1 MKIIILGAGQVGRTA
16 AYHLAREAA
25 NEVTVVDINDELLRD
40 LQDRLDIRTLVGS
53 GTQPSV
59 LEAAGARDAD
69 IFIALTNSDEV
80 NMVACQISWSLF
92 NKDATRIAR
101 IRSADFTR
109 HTKLFADEDRAFA
122 VDVPIS
128 PEQLVT
134 DHVVHLIHYP
144 GALQVLDFADGRVR
158 LVGVKARRGG
168 ALVGQQLKHLPT
180 HIEGRDARVAAIYRG
195 GQSIKPEGE
204 TIIEHDDEVFFIAAR
219 EDIRLVMNEMQKLE
233 DPVRRVV
240 IAGGGNIGFRLAQ
253 HLEME
258 HQVKLIERDPRRAR
272 KVSEQL
278 SNTIVLSGDAADEE
292 LLLEENIDSAD
303 VFVAVTNAE
312 EANILSAMLAKRLG
326 CHKVMAL
333 INRPAYA
340 ELMQSGSIDIALSP
354 QQVTIG
360 SLLAHVRRGD
370 VVRVHSLRRGAAE
383 ALEVIVH
390 GVQGEG
396 RVIGR
401 KIENIPLPE
410 GTTIAAIVRGDQVL
424 VAHHDTLIQR
434 DDHVILFLTDR
445 RHVEAVE
452 RLFDVPRRHSR

>member
-53 GTQPSV
+53 GTQPGV

-101 IRSADFTR
+101 IRSADFTK
-109 HTKLFADEDRAFA
+109 HTKLFSNEDRAFA

-134 DHVVHLIHYP
+134 EHVVQLIHYP

-158 LVGVKARRGG
+158 LVGVKATRGG
-168 ALVGQQLKHLPT
+168 HLVGQQLKQLAT

-204 TIIEHDDEVFFIAAR
+204 TVIEDGDEVFFIAAR
-219 EDIRLVMNEMQKLE
+219 QDIRLVMNEMKKVE

-253 HLEME
+253 QLEE
-258 HQVKLIERDPRRAR
+258 QHQVKLIERDPRRAR

-390 GVQGEG
+390 GIQGEG
-396 RVIGR
+396 RVIGK

-410 GTTIAAIVRGDQVL
+410 GTTIGAIARGDQVL
-424 VAHHDTLIQR
+424 IAHHDTVIQR

-452 RLFDVPRRHSR
+452 RLFDVPRRHTR